1 MQNRPSAHAAT
12 LMQQGPDTQQ
22 TTRTTLDIC
31 FTPPRS
37 ILGMRRVA
45 PQFSIP
51 PPPKSE
57 VMLGGNL
64 TLKCV
69 AFGSPM
75 PTVKWRK
82 GLTKWLTPEDNPPLG
97 LNTLKLEDIRES
109 ANYTCEAASVLG
121 VIEAVAEVKVQSL
134 PGPPTE
140 VRPSEITATTVRLTW
155 TYSGP
160 EEPQYYVIQYKP
172 KYANQAFSEI
182 SGVITQYYSVTNLSP
197 YTEYEMYVIAV
208 NNIGRGPPSAPA
220 VITTGET
227 ERGNQ
232 KRKQMVPIMVTECN
246 VTQESQNSSDKM
258 NTINNMFYRAPPLKI
273 IISSTVTYDERDL

>member
-1 MQNRPSAHAAT
+1 V
-12 LMQQGPDTQQ
+12 
-22 TTRTTLDIC
+22 
-31 FTPPRS
+31 
-37 ILGMRRVA
+37 RRVA

-51 PPPKSE
+51 PPPRTE
-57 VMLGGNL
+57 VMLGGNV

-82 GLTKWLTPEDNPPLG
+82 
-97 LNTLKLEDIRES
+97 
-109 ANYTCEAASVLG
+109 A
-121 VIEAVAEVKVQSL
+121 L

-140 VRPSEITATTVRLTW
+140 VRASEITATNVRLAW
-155 TYSGP
+155 SYSGP

-208 NNIGRGPPSAPA
+208 NNIGRGPPSTPA

-227 ERGNQ
+227 EPGSAPR
-232 KRKQMVPIMVTECN
+232 N
-246 VTQESQNSSDKM
+246 VQV
-258 NTINNMFYRAPPLKI
+258 RPLS
-273 IISSTVTYDERDL
+273 SSTMVIQATKSTTPLIHRNPYSPGIHKW